1 MDDLSREGEKERRVL
16 MVVDTMT
23 RTSGCS
29 VPQAAWLPGQ
39 ATDAPTD
46 VKSVSAAQGWNDACV
61 AALLFNIECND
72 SNVAAFLLNLGIGG
86 RV

>member
-1 MDDLSREGEKERRVL
+1 

-23 RTSGCS
+23 RTSSCS
-29 VPQAAWLPGQ
+29 VSQAVWLNGQ
-39 ATDAPTD
+39 ATGVPTD
-46 VKSVSAAQGWNDACV
+46 VKSVPAAQGWNDAYV

-72 SNVAAFLLNLGIGG
+72 SYIAEFLLNLGIGG